1 MKICYDHGYNLPS
14 PSASLLGEAE
24 AFRVTWSEK
33 VFEASPGRS
42 SRIRHRNALT
52 EGTWKDAVQGL
63 AKCESKAK
71 VIHRPCDSTS
81 GNLNKTSVRE
91 KSRSVYLAIG

>member
-52 EGTWKDAVQGL
+52 ERDAVQGL
-63 AKCESKAK
+63 GK
-71 VIHRPCDSTS
+71 VTMTS
-81 GNLNKTSVRE
+81 ELS
-91 KSRSVYLAIG
+91 